1 MKNLLINQPIV
12 SLILPP
18 LKRFITLFF
27 FLLQKICIMMEQ
39 EVVMDPIVSHFEIFA
54 RTLLDQLDVIVKAHL
69 LQLYILE
76 MFVNPFIL

>member
-1 MKNLLINQPIV
+1 M
-12 SLILPP
+12 
-18 LKRFITLFF
+18 
-27 FLLQKICIMMEQ
+27 
-39 EVVMDPIVSHFEIFA
+39 VMDPIVSHFEIFA